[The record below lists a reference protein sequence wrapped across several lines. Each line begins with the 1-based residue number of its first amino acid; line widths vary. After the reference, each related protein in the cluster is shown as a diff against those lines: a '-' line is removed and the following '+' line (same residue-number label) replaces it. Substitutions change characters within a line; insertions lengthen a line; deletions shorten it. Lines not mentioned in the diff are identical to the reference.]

1 MAGFAAASIGY
12 RFKMADPKSL
22 DELFSK
28 RPSIPTVIMKGGTAP
43 LNNPPAQ
50 TIIETNMPNKKPH
63 GSQTA
68 SIRETFRGRELT
80 VNALIEHLKVKD
92 PKLSEASVRSMVA
105 GLRKRNEL
113 IQVRKNG
120 REPVLT
126 LSNGEPQKA
135 QAPLKFSSASGGLAA
150 DIAALESA
158 LATLEGVKPVVER
171 LKTRL
176 AKLSEVI

>member
-1 MAGFAAASIGY
+1 
-12 RFKMADPKSL
+12 MADPKSL

-28 RPSIPTVIMKGGTAP
+28 RPSNPT
-43 LNNPPAQ
+43 PPTL
-50 TIIETNMPNKKPH
+50 TIVEPNMPQKKPH

-68 SIRETFRGRELT
+68 LIRATFKGRELT

-92 PKLSEASVRSMVA
+92 PKISEPSVRSMVA

-113 IQVRKNG
+113 VQVRKEG

-126 LSNGEPQKA
+126 LSEGEPQKA

-158 LATLEGVKPVVER
+158 LATLEGIKPVVER
-171 LKTRL
+171 LKARL

>member
-1 MAGFAAASIGY
+1 MAE
-12 RFKMADPKSL
+12 PKSL

-28 RPSIPTVIMKGGTAP
+28 RPSIPTVSMNGGT
-43 LNNPPAQ
+43 PPANSPPAEM
-50 TIIETNMPNKKPH
+50 IVKTNMPTKKPH

-68 SIRETFRGRELT
+68 SIRETFKGRELT

-113 IQVRKNG
+113 IQVRKEG

-126 LSNGEPQKA
+126 LSDGEPQRV
-135 QAPLKFSSASGGLAA
+135 QSPVKFSTASGGLAA

-158 LATLEGVKPVVER
+158 LATLEGIKPVVER